1 MPGVDTATRYQ
12 AVFARHQQGCLAEG
26 DRSRCNCKPRYF
38 GTVWDRAAGRTRKT
52 QHFPAITEARN
63 ARADLV
69 RRLERGESISA
80 SSLTLGQARTKFL
93 EDVKK
98 GVALNRRGRPYR
110 PRAAEDLETAL
121 RHLPEEMARRRL
133 VRITGAEVQRLI
145 DSKLEGPTPLSGSRI
160 AAIVHALSSLYVW
173 AEYRG
178 YANFSPTEKTRLPA
192 KDEKPRDR
200 VVSPADFASLL
211 EAIFAA
217 TPAEDGQKE
226 VRDRD
231 RARKDALPF
240 ALAAY
245 GSARR
250 QEVQVLD
257 WEHVDITIGA
267 MELAADEL
275 GRKPGG
281 SWRIVPLVMPLWEML
296 REEWKA
302 QGCPGAGK
310 VCPPQV
316 VRMSGLLAVDKL
328 QVRVRRRWRE
338 QGHEPVGLH
347 ECRHTCAT
355 WLDHAGV
362 SPKVASEFV
371 GHETAEYR
379 KGAARITLQRYTHM
393 LPGELEVARERLDVF
408 LVERSGLPSIL
419 EVDERK
425 VSSAQR

>member
-12 AVFARHQQGCLAEG
+12 AVFARHQQGCLAEA
-26 DRSRCNCKPRYF
+26 DRARCNCRPRYF
-38 GTVWDRAAGRTRKT
+38 GTAWDRTAGRTRKT
-52 QHFPAITEARN
+52 RHFPAITEARN
-63 ARADLV
+63 ARADLL
-69 RRLERGESISA
+69 RRLERGESPSA
-80 SSLTLGQARTKFL
+80 SSLTLEQARTKFL
-93 EDVKK
+93 DDVKT

-121 RHLPEEMARRRL
+121 RHVPDEMARRRL
-133 VRITGAEVQRLI
+133 VRITGADVQRLI
-145 DSKLEGPTPLSGSRI
+145 DSKLEGPKPLSASRI
-160 AAIVHALSSLYVW
+160 AAIVHSLSSLYVW
-173 AEYRG
+173 AEHRG
-178 YANFSPTEKTRLPA
+178 YASFSPTGKTRLPA

-200 VVSPADFASLL
+200 VVSPAEFAHLV
-211 EAIFAA
+211 EAIFVA
-217 TPAEDGQKE
+217 TSEE
-226 VRDRD
+226 ERREEIRVRDQ
-231 RARKDALPF
+231 ARKDALPY

-257 WEHVDITIGA
+257 WEHVDLAIGA

-281 SWRIVPLVMPLWEML
+281 SWRIVPLVKPLWQML
-296 REEWKA
+296 REEWLA
-302 QGCPGAGK
+302 QGSPIAGK
-310 VCPPQV
+310 VCPPAV
-316 VRMSGLLAVDKL
+316 VRKSGLLAVDRL
-328 QVRVRRRWRE
+328 QVRVQRRWRR
-338 QGHEPVGLH
+338 QGHETIGLH

-393 LPGELEVARERLDVF
+393 LPGELEVARERFDAF
-408 LVERSGLPSIL
+408 LVERSGIPSIF
-419 EVDERK
+419 
-425 VSSAQR
+425 